1 MARNNC
7 TAAIYDCSYYLFIL
21 KEPLDDSFRLKILN
35 ELSTILTEDS
45 FFNTSK
51 PLVNM
56 DSELMPSAEF
66 SLLPIEIYDFTI
78 SDSSYS
84 VPNFKILDFKTS
96 HEFVERLSKVAD
108 AERKVNL
115 FRNKIILMV
124 FLLNLIYSYLENI
137 FHYSIAYDL
146 VPNVIIILVSS
157 VLLNMK
163 EADLKGIIKYPSNK
177 ITLLIFLLYL
187 LFLSFVYILNF
198 SIAYVLVPN
207 IIIIFKSTVLLLR
220 KVTDLRR
227 RIENKSNFMIFMIS
241 VYIII
246 SLFCLKFFLT
256 IAFVSVPNII
266 ILFVSIFLILIEIDG
281 IKIDITIDIAI
292 TFLNLRM
299 LKKVFLCLIVV
310 YLNYIFDHLRSGGL
324 PFDFVK
330 RILFENL
337 R

>member
-1 MARNNC
+1 MARNYC

-45 FFNTSK
+45 FFNISK

-115 FRNKIILMV
+115 LRNKIISMV
-124 FLLNLIYSYLENI
+124 FLFNLIYSYLENI
-137 FHYSIAYDL
+137 FNYSIAYDL

-163 EADLKGIIKYPSNK
+163 EADLKETIKYPR
-177 ITLLIFLLYL
+177 LL
-187 LFLSFVYILNF
+187 
-198 SIAYVLVPN
+198 
-207 IIIIFKSTVLLLR
+207 
-220 KVTDLRR
+220 
-227 RIENKSNFMIFMIS
+227 
-241 VYIII
+241 
-246 SLFCLKFFLT
+246 
-256 IAFVSVPNII
+256 
-266 ILFVSIFLILIEIDG
+266 
-281 IKIDITIDIAI
+281 
-292 TFLNLRM
+292 
-299 LKKVFLCLIVV
+299 
-310 YLNYIFDHLRSGGL
+310 
-324 PFDFVK
+324 
-330 RILFENL
+330 
-337 R
+337 